1 MNIAD
6 YIPMGKENAVSR
18 ARLVRLTGLP
28 DRAIR
33 DHIKRANRVLTL
45 EGREILSSS
54 GARGYWISD
63 DLAEMEEYLRESTHR
78 ARTQF
83 FNDAPIR
90 SLVMRRND
98 TKTVQVRAYTR
109 RVRVKTETDGQT
121 RLEV

>member
-18 ARLVRLTGLP
+18 AQLVRLTGLP
-28 DRAIR
+28 DRSIR

-45 EGREILSSS
+45 EGRAILSSS

-63 DLAEMEEYLRESTHR
+63 DLAETEEYLRESTHR

-83 FNDAPIR
+83 LNDAPI
-90 SLVMRRND
+90 
-98 TKTVQVRAYTR
+98 RAYTR
-109 RVRVKTETDGQT
+109 RVRAKTETDGQT
-121 RLEV
+121 KLEV